1 MKDIIETNC
10 TFEAE
15 LRIKFYRPDGTP
27 YWDTIHGSLKSVIV
41 EEEREHERD
50 FYGNP
55 VMNQRRLVKKN
66 YTVESVEV
74 IG

>member
-1 MKDIIETNC
+1 MKDSIETNC
-10 TFEAE
+10 AYEAE
-15 LRIKFYRPDGTP
+15 LKIKMYRPDGTP
-27 YWDTIHGSLKSVIV
+27 YWDTIHGSLKSVTV
-41 EEEREHERD
+41 EVEREHERD

-55 VMNQRRLVKKN
+55 VMNQRRLVKKI